1 MQKIAK
7 KSMIFLLIASL
18 VFIPFGAAALAGMQK
33 MDESNTAGAMA
44 ADLVLVRPLGIVA
57 TVLGCALFVVS
68 LPFSLLGSNTIEAS
82 QKLVKDPAKFT
93 FTRPLGDF

>member
-7 KSMIFLLIASL
+7 KTMIVLLVTSL
-18 VFIPFGAAALAGMQK
+18 VILPFGTAAMAGTQQ
-33 MDESNTAGAMA
+33 MDEETTAGAMA
-44 ADLVLVRPLGIVA
+44 ADLVFVRPLGIVA

-68 LPFSLLGSNTIEAS
+68 LPFSALGSNTVEAS

-93 FTRPLGDF
+93 FKRPLGDF